1 MRRRLYFLLP
11 NVSSARRLVDELLL
25 ARIDQHHIHVL
36 AREGTDLQGLPEA
49 SLLQK
54 SDVVHGME
62 VGLIIGGGTGV
73 ASGLIMTVIPATQLG
88 SGGVILACA
97 LAGALI
103 GAWASA
109 MIGTDVRNSRLKSF
123 EPAIDDGQI
132 LVMVDAAKERVADI
146 EALVRSRHPARAEGT
161 EPTIPAFP

>member
-11 NVSSARRLVDELLL
+11 DVGSARRLVDELLL
-25 ARIDQHHIHVL
+25 ARIEQSHIHVL
-36 AREGTDLQGLPEA
+36 ARDSTDLQGLPEA
-49 SLLQK
+49 TLLQK

-62 VGLIIGGGTGV
+62 MGLIVGGGTGV
-73 ASGLIMTVIPATQLG
+73 VSGLITTLIPATQLG
-88 SGGVILACA
+88 GGGVILACA
-97 LAGALI
+97 LAGSLI

-132 LVMVDAAKERVADI
+132 LVMVDTAKERVVEI
-146 EALVRSRHPARAEGT
+146 ETLARSRHPAHVEGS